1 MKHPARI
8 LGNAL
13 ALAAPLADAQQLE
26 PCAYSNVP
34 VGLNFLIA
42 GYTYSSGG
50 LATDPSLP
58 LENAQLEIS
67 TLTMGFGDAEKK
79 AA

>member
-8 LGNAL
+8 LGSAL
-13 ALAAPLADAQQLE
+13 ALAAPLAHAQQLE